1 MTKEQIDR
9 INELGRKA
17 KAEGL
22 TDEEKVEQQALRT
35 AYVAWFRASIR
46 GEISEEEK

>member
-22 TDEEKVEQQALRT
+22 TEKEKAEQQALRA

-46 GEISEEEK
+46 GEGTKEEK